1 MTVIDFLLFLLVAGI
16 AGALGKA
23 LAGYFPGGF
32 LVSIIV
38 GYIGALIGTWLARQ
52 LSLPAWLTINIGG
65 TAFPF
70 LWAVIGAAVFLAILG
85 FISRG

>member
-1 MTVIDFLLFLLVAGI
+1 MSLIDFLLFLLVA
-16 AGALGKA
+16 A
-23 LAGYFPGGF
+23 LAGGLGKVLAGYYPGGI
-32 LVSIIV
+32 LISIIS

-70 LWAVIGAAVFLAILG
+70 LWAVIGAAILLAIIGL
-85 FISRG
+85 ITRG